1 MTEGRPEAVT
11 DLLHRW
17 RGGEAEAI
25 DELMQAVYPELHRLA
40 ARYLRGERRDH
51 TLQPTALVNEAYLRL
66 IRSKVDYND
75 RVHFLAI
82 AARVM
87 RRVLVDHANARNAQK
102 RGGDRLRVTLS
113 DAKLGIDGAAPDVL
127 ALDEALL
134 RLAELDE
141 RKSRVVELHFFGG
154 LTYDETAEALGV
166 SVATVNRELRF
177 AKAWL
182 ASDLQ
187 ESAV

>member
-1 MTEGRPEAVT
+1 MKSRGADAVT

-17 RGGEAEAI
+17 RGGEDQAI

-40 ARYLRGERRDH
+40 ARYLRGERGDH

-66 IRSKVDYND
+66 IRSNVDYND

-87 RRVLVDHANARNAQK
+87 RRVLVDHAKAKNARK
-102 RGGDRLRVTLS
+102 RDGKRLRVTLS
-113 DAKLGIDGAAPDVL
+113 DAKLRDKDVAPDVL
-127 ALDEALL
+127 ALDESLA
-134 RLAELDE
+134 RLAELDA

-154 LTYDETAEALGV
+154 LTYEETGEALGI

-182 ASDLQ
+182 ANDMRDDTN
-187 ESAV
+187 